1 MEKQKKSYV
10 RPEVEF
16 VPIKVEERLLTCQ
29 FAPPGQ
35 TKGLD
40 ACTGGLAAQYS

>member
-1 MEKQKKSYV
+1 M

-35 TKGLD
+35 TQGLK
-40 ACTGGLAAQYS
+40 ACSAGLAAQYS